1 MNHWKSTLAV
11 IGIGQLI
18 SILTSTIVGFSIIF
32 WISNEFKS
40 PTALSLAILAGFLPQ
55 FVLGLFAGVYVDR
68 WNRKETMFY
77 SDLFIA
83 FCTLC
88 LFIVITKGYKD
99 LSFFYLL
106 TACRSIGSTF
116 HAPALQASIPLL
128 VPKHHLVRVSG
139 LYHSIQSFSEVIAP
153 VVGASLVVWL
163 PIQYILLIDVI
174 GAVAAC
180 LTLLCV
186 QIPSLQKTK
195 VLPDFK
201 KRTDGMLAYLAAYN
215 GHFAFIRMLY
225 AGDFC
230 PYACF
235 YVISFYDASAFQRK
249 HFANGSCGNG
259 LGLRGIVGRFST
271 CL

>member
-55 FVLGLFAGVYVDR
+55 FVLGLFTGVYVDR
-68 WNRKETMFY
+68 WNRKKTMFY

-186 QIPSLQKTK
+186 QIP
-195 VLPDFK
+195 
-201 KRTDGMLAYLAAYN
+201 DGMLAYLAAYN

>member
-1 MNHWKSTLAV
+1 
-11 IGIGQLI
+11 
-18 SILTSTIVGFSIIF
+18 
-32 WISNEFKS
+32 
-40 PTALSLAILAGFLPQ
+40 
-55 FVLGLFAGVYVDR
+55 
-68 WNRKETMFY
+68 MFY

-195 VLPDFK
+195 VLQIS

>member
-68 WNRKETMFY
+68 WNRKKTMFY

-201 KRTDGMLAYLAAYN
+201 LSLI
-215 GHFAFIRMLY
+215 HI
-225 AGDFC
+225 
-230 PYACF
+230 
-235 YVISFYDASAFQRK
+235 
-249 HFANGSCGNG
+249 
-259 LGLRGIVGRFST
+259 
-271 CL
+271 

>member
-68 WNRKETMFY
+68 WNRKKTMFY

-195 VLPDFK
+195 SSSRFQ

>member
-68 WNRKETMFY
+68 WNRKKTMFY

-180 LTLLCV
+180 LTL
-186 QIPSLQKTK
+186 SLI
-195 VLPDFK
+195 
-201 KRTDGMLAYLAAYN
+201 
-215 GHFAFIRMLY
+215 HI
-225 AGDFC
+225 
-230 PYACF
+230 
-235 YVISFYDASAFQRK
+235 
-249 HFANGSCGNG
+249 
-259 LGLRGIVGRFST
+259 
-271 CL
+271 

>member
-55 FVLGLFAGVYVDR
+55 FVLGLFTGVYVDR
-68 WNRKETMFY
+68 WNRKKTMFY

-163 PIQYILLIDVI
+163 PIQYLLVE
-174 GAVAAC
+174 
-180 LTLLCV
+180 L
-186 QIPSLQKTK
+186 
-195 VLPDFK
+195 
-201 KRTDGMLAYLAAYN
+201 
-215 GHFAFIRMLY
+215 
-225 AGDFC
+225 
-230 PYACF
+230 
-235 YVISFYDASAFQRK
+235 IS
-249 HFANGSCGNG
+249 
-259 LGLRGIVGRFST
+259 
-271 CL
+271 

>member
-68 WNRKETMFY
+68 WNRKKTMFY

-186 QIPSLQKTK
+186 QIPSLQKRK
-195 VLPDFK
+195 FFQIS

>member
-1 MNHWKSTLAV
+1 MASPLFFGLATNLNPQ
-11 IGIGQLI
+11 QL
-18 SILTSTIVGFSIIF
+18 
-32 WISNEFKS
+32 
-40 PTALSLAILAGFLPQ
+40 LSLAILAGFLPQ

-68 WNRKETMFY
+68 WNRKKTMFY

-201 KRTDGMLAYLAAYN
+201 KEIDGMLAYLAAYN

>member
-68 WNRKETMFY
+68 WNRKKTMFY

-99 LSFFYLL
+99 LSFFNLL
-106 TACRSIGSTF
+106 TVGRQKASRFI
-116 HAPALQASIPLL
+116 APALQP
-128 VPKHHLVRVSG
+128 G
-139 LYHSIQSFSEVIAP
+139 
-153 VVGASLVVWL
+153 
-163 PIQYILLIDVI
+163 ILLRFPRNI
-174 GAVAAC
+174 
-180 LTLLCV
+180 L
-186 QIPSLQKTK
+186 
-195 VLPDFK
+195 
-201 KRTDGMLAYLAAYN
+201 
-215 GHFAFIRMLY
+215 
-225 AGDFC
+225 
-230 PYACF
+230 
-235 YVISFYDASAFQRK
+235 
-249 HFANGSCGNG
+249 
-259 LGLRGIVGRFST
+259 VGE
-271 CL
+271 

>member
-1 MNHWKSTLAV
+1 MAV

-68 WNRKETMFY
+68 WNRKKTMFY

>member
-55 FVLGLFAGVYVDR
+55 FVLGLFTGVYVDR
-68 WNRKETMFY
+68 WNRKKTMFY

-186 QIPSLQKTK
+186 QIPSLQKNESSSR
-195 VLPDFK
+195 FQ

>member
-55 FVLGLFAGVYVDR
+55 FVLGLFTGVYVDR
-68 WNRKETMFY
+68 WNRKKTMFY

-186 QIPSLQKTK
+186 QIPSPSKNESSSRFQ
-195 VLPDFK
+195 

>member
-1 MNHWKSTLAV
+1 MDIDFDINSFEINEEFLKL
-11 IGIGQLI
+11 LI
-18 SILTSTIVGFSIIF
+18 DQ
-32 WISNEFKS
+32 
-40 PTALSLAILAGFLPQ
+40 PHY
-55 FVLGLFAGVYVDR
+55 LGWLMG
-68 WNRKETMFY
+68 KEK
-77 SDLFIA
+77 LNA